1 MDMNSGF
8 PPVPTPPW
16 AQRFRSD
23 DLDEVREFVVSR
35 DGEHSRV
42 AHHGGALG
50 FRLSWLIGTTAS
62 VGWGEV
68 ALEKT
73 IRGAVSDPVLHLAM
87 PPGSVY
93 RFGRRE
99 RVTGRRTATFVAP
112 GWEFSRRSP
121 PGTSFVLSV
130 DRRRLSEEIEARSA
144 AGRGDLVLRSRAI
157 ELTDVARA
165 RLVSAAG
172 SFVQSMRPG
181 SDPLAARRSE
191 ACLLAE
197 VAELLL
203 QESAVARAH
212 AVSSTRVA
220 DLEAWIEAH
229 LDKPISM
236 GRLCNVAGV
245 GERALQKVFE
255 SRRGISPMRFV
266 TERRLAAARR
276 RLTSAG
282 PGNDV
287 TSVAVSLG
295 FGHPGRFAGL
305 YRQAFGEAPSQSLR
319 RPVR

>member
-1 MDMNSGF
+1 
-8 PPVPTPPW
+8 
-16 AQRFRSD
+16 
-23 DLDEVREFVVSR
+23 L
-35 DGEHSRV
+35 
-42 AHHGGALG
+42 
-50 FRLSWLIGTTAS
+50 
-62 VGWGEV
+62 
-68 ALEKT
+68 
-73 IRGAVSDPVLHLAM
+73 
-87 PPGSVY
+87 
-93 RFGRRE
+93 GRRQF
-99 RVTGRRTATFVAP
+99 RAVDATWIGPAC
-112 GWEFSRRSP
+112 RN
-121 PGTSFVLSV
+121 
-130 DRRRLSEEIEARSA
+130 
-144 AGRGDLVLRSRAI
+144 
-157 ELTDVARA
+157 
-165 RLVSAAG
+165 
-172 SFVQSMRPG
+172 
-181 SDPLAARRSE
+181 E

-229 LDKPISM
+229 LDKPITM
-236 GRLCNVAGV
+236 ARLCNVAGV

-319 RPVR
+319 RQVR

>member
-1 MDMNSGF
+1 MDMNSSF
-8 PPVPTPPW
+8 PSVPPPPW
-16 AQRFRSD
+16 ARSFRSD
-23 DLDEVREFVVSR
+23 DLDEVRDFVARR

-42 AHHGGALG
+42 AHRGGALG
-50 FRLSWLIGTTAS
+50 FKLSWLIGTIAS

-73 IRGAVSDPVLHLAM
+73 IRGALPDPVLHMTM

-99 RVTGRRTATFVAP
+99 RVAGRRTATFVAP
-112 GWEFSRRSP
+112 GWEFTRHSP
-121 PGTSFVLSV
+121 PGRSFVLCL
-130 DRRRLSEEIEARSA
+130 DRAKLSEEIAARSP
-144 AGRGDLVLRSRAI
+144 GRRGNLVLRSRAI
-157 ELTDVARA
+157 ELTELAGA
-165 RLVSAAG
+165 RLVGAAG
-172 SFVQSMRPG
+172 DFVQAMRPG
-181 SDPLAARRSE
+181 SAALAVQRSE
-191 ACLLAE
+191 ACLLAA
-197 VAELLL
+197 VAKLLL
-203 QESAVARAH
+203 DESAVARAH
-212 AVSSTRVA
+212 AVSSARVA

-229 LDKPISM
+229 LDGPITM
-236 GRLCNVAGV
+236 GRLCDVAGV

-282 PGNDV
+282 AGNDV

-319 RPVR
+319 RPAR